1 MRRRA
6 KVSFHDEIAKGLQE
20 AVDYEEGR
28 LKDVRTHK
36 YTRCVEP
43 LRDFT
48 PADIKQIRKNAVM
61 TQDLFARCIGVSK
74 KSVEAWEYGRAKPD
88 GAARR
93 LLGLMC
99 DNPHFAEENGIVYK
113 EG

>member
-1 MRRRA
+1 M
-6 KVSFHDEIAKGLQE
+6 SFYDEVLQGLQE

-28 LKDVRTHK
+28 LKNVKTHK
-36 YTRCVEP
+36 YTKFVEN
-43 LRDFT
+43 LRDFN
-48 PADIKQIRKNAVM
+48 PAEIKQIRKNTTM
-61 TQDLFARCIGVSK
+61 TQELFARCIGVSK

-99 DNPHFAEENGIVYK
+99 DNPYFAQENGIVYK
-113 EG
+113 EE

>member
-1 MRRRA
+1 M
-6 KVSFHDEIAKGLQE
+6 SFHDEIAKGLQK
-20 AVDYEEGR
+20 AVYYEEGR

-36 YTRCVEP
+36 YTIWVEP

-48 PADIKQIRKNAVM
+48 PVEIKQIRKNAAM

-99 DNPHFAEENGIVYK
+99 DNPCFAQENGIVCK
-113 EG
+113 EE